1 MSSANGDFDLTM
13 DEVRDVVRF
22 AADCAQRLIP
32 EFAAESPEDSR
43 PRDAL
48 NAARAFAEGAARTN
62 LQRTTAFAAHRA
74 AKSVST
80 EAAQL
85 AALACG
91 DAAGAAYLHPIAKAT
106 QVGHILRSA
115 ACAARVAE
123 LKAADRS
130 AAIGEEISTLAE
142 RASDSVLHVLRRYPN
157 APQGSSRLAQLMSA
171 LDTAIR
177 ARNEAN

>member
-62 LQRTTAFAAHRA
+62 LQRTTAPVNLC
-74 AKSVST
+74 SQTS
-80 EAAQL
+80 L
-85 AALACG
+85 AAT
-91 DAAGAAYLHPIAKAT
+91 AGGSRK
-106 QVGHILRSA
+106 
-115 ACAARVAE
+115 RV
-123 LKAADRS
+123 S
-130 AAIGEEISTLAE
+130 G
-142 RASDSVLHVLRRYPN
+142 
-157 APQGSSRLAQLMSA
+157 
-171 LDTAIR
+171 
-177 ARNEAN
+177 